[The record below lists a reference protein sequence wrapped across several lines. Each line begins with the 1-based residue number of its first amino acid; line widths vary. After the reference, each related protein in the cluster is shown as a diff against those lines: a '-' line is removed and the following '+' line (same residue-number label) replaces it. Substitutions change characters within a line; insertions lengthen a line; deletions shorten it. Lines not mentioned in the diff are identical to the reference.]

1 MNSNKLTTKALNEL
15 NVQNN
20 VSDKKGPSSVGE
32 QSIISQ
38 LSVLSVRPKDESPE
52 ERRERKKN
60 LKEYKRERRIEKKL
74 NKEAFMEEAKRQVKI
89 SINNKN
95 NVQGNKIL

>member
-20 VSDKKGPSSVGE
+20 VSDKKGPSSVGG